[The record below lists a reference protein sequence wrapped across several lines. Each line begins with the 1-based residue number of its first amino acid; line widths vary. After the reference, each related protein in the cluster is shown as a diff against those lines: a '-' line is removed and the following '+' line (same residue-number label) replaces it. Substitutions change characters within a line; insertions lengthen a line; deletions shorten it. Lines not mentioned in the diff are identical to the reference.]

1 MLGVTGKSTFR
12 MNDKSALLN
21 QLRIDRSSAPPP
33 ADRSWLKWLAL
44 AIVLLLLVALAGW
57 WLSRPSGVP
66 VKVVTAQALKGAGGS
81 GTSAGASLLDASG
94 YVVARR
100 QATVAAKITGKVTE
114 VLIEEGR
121 HVKAGDVIGRLDD
134 TNIRA
139 AYDQATAQLRFAEAS
154 LAEVKV
160 QLGNAERNYR
170 RVEGLVAQHYISES
184 DLDTA
189 RTNFENLQAQLATS
203 QSNVQVAQQGV
214 GVAQRNLDDT
224 VVRAPFDGVVTT
236 KDAQPGEMVSPI
248 SAGGGF
254 TRTGMGTIVDMDS
267 LEVEVDVNE
276 SFINRVHP
284 DQPAS
289 VRLNAYTDWEI
300 PAYVIAVIPT
310 ADRSKATV
318 KVRVGFKTKDPR
330 ILPEMG
336 ARVAFLSEAAP
347 EATGAPVAAARPG
360 VLVPPEAVQAEGN
373 NSEAGV
379 VYVVR
384 GDDTVERRAVRLGA
398 RDSDGQ
404 TVVSG
409 LSSGERVAI
418 GDFAKL
424 TDGAK
429 IKIQQ

>member
-1 MLGVTGKSTFR
+1 
-12 MNDKSALLN
+12 MNDKTALLN

-33 ADRSWLKWLAL
+33 ADRGWLKWAALGLA
-44 AIVLLLLVALAGW
+44 LLLLAGGLGY

-66 VKVVTAQALKGAGGS
+66 VKVATAQALRSANPAAA
-81 GTSAGASLLDASG
+81 AGASLLDASG

-100 QATVAAKITGKVTE
+100 AATVAAKITGKVTE
-114 VLIEEGR
+114 VMIEEGQ
-121 HVKAGDVIGRLDD
+121 HVKAGQVVATLDA

-139 AYDQATAQLRFAEAS
+139 AFDQAVAERRYAQAS
-154 LAEVKV
+154 LEAVKV

-170 RVEGLVAQHYISES
+170 RDQGLVAEHFISES

-189 RTNFENLQAQLATS
+189 RTSFENLSAQLATAR
-203 QSNVQVAQQGV
+203 SNVEVAERGV
-214 GVAQRNLDDT
+214 AVAQRNLDDT

-254 TRTGMGTIVDMDS
+254 TRTGIGTIVDMDS

-284 DQPAS
+284 EQPAT

-318 KVRVGFKTKDPR
+318 KVRVGFKTKGDPR

-336 ARVAFLSEAAP
+336 ARVAFLSEAPPQPPA
-347 EATGAPVAAARPG
+347 GAQPAAAG
-360 VLVPPEAVQAEGN
+360 VLVPPDAVLVEGSSS
-373 NSEAGV
+373 SETGT
-379 VYVVR
+379 VYVIR
-384 GDDTVERRAVRLGA
+384 GEDVVERRAVRLGA
-398 RDSDGQ
+398 RGSDGQ
-404 TVVSG
+404 TVLSG

-418 GDFAKL
+418 GDFSKL
-424 TDGAK
+424 KDGAK
-429 IKIQQ
+429 VKVQQ

>member
-1 MLGVTGKSTFR
+1 

-21 QLRIDRSSAPPP
+21 QLRIDRSTAPPP
-33 ADRSWLKWLAL
+33 ADRGWLKWLAL
-44 AIVLLLLVALAGW
+44 AIVVLLLAALAAW

-66 VKVVTAQALKGAGGS
+66 VKLATAQALKGAAGS
-81 GTSAGASLLDASG
+81 GTAAGASLLDASG

-139 AYDQATAQLRFAEAS
+139 GYDQATAQLHYAQAT
-154 LAEVKV
+154 LAQVRV
-160 QLGNAERNYR
+160 QLGNAERNYK
-170 RVEGLVAQHYISES
+170 RVQGLVAEHYVSES

-189 RTNFENLQAQLATS
+189 RTNYDNLLAQLATS
-203 QSNVQVAQQGV
+203 QSNVKVAQEGV
-214 GVAQRNLDDT
+214 QVSQRNLDDT

-276 SFINRVHP
+276 SFINRVHS
-284 DQPAS
+284 DQPAT

-318 KVRVGFKTKDPR
+318 KVRVGFKVKDPR

-347 EATGAPVAAARPG
+347 EAAGAPPPKPG
-360 VLVPPEAVQAEGN
+360 VLVPPEAVQSSGP
-373 NSEAGV
+373 SSGDAGI

-384 GDDTVERRAVRLGA
+384 GEDTVERRAVRLGA
-398 RDSDGQ
+398 RGSDGQ
-404 TVVSG
+404 TVLSG

-429 IKIQQ
+429 IKVEQ

>member
-1 MLGVTGKSTFR
+1 

-33 ADRSWLKWLAL
+33 ADRGWLKWLAL
-44 AIVLLLLVALAGW
+44 GLLVLLLAALAGW

-66 VKVVTAQALKGAGGS
+66 VKEVTAQPLKGAAPGVA
-81 GTSAGASLLDASG
+81 AGASLLDASG

-100 QATVAAKITGKVTE
+100 QATVSAKITDKVVQ
-114 VLIEEGR
+114 VLIEEGQ
-121 HVKAGDVIGRLDD
+121 HVKAGQVVGLLDD

-139 AYDQATAQLRFAEAS
+139 AFDQATAQLRYAEAA
-154 LAEVKV
+154 LAEVRV
-160 QLGNAERNYR
+160 QQGNAERNYK
-170 RVEGLVAQHYISES
+170 RVQGLVAEHFVSES

-189 RTNFENLQAQLATS
+189 RTNYDNLTAQLATS
-203 QSNVQVAQQGV
+203 SRNVKVTQEGV
-214 GVAQRNLDDT
+214 SVAQRNLDDT

-236 KDAQPGEMVSPI
+236 KDAQPGEIVSPI

-276 SFINRVHP
+276 SFINRVHS

-318 KVRVGFKTKDPR
+318 KVRVGFRQKDPR

-336 ARVAFLSEAAP
+336 ARVAFLSEAPP
-347 EATGAPVAAARPG
+347 ETAGAPPPRG
-360 VLVPPEAVQAEGN
+360 V
-373 NSEAGV
+373 
-379 VYVVR
+379 
-384 GDDTVERRAVRLGA
+384 
-398 RDSDGQ
+398 
-404 TVVSG
+404 
-409 LSSGERVAI
+409 
-418 GDFAKL
+418 
-424 TDGAK
+424 
-429 IKIQQ
+429 

>member
-21 QLRIDRSSAPPP
+21 QLRIDRGNAPPP
-33 ADRSWLKWLAL
+33 AERGWIKWLLLGL
-44 AIVLLLLVALAGW
+44 AVLLLAALAGW

-66 VKVVTAQALKGAGGS
+66 VKVTTAQALKSAGPGVA
-81 GTSAGASLLDASG
+81 AGASLLDASG

-100 QATVAAKITGKVTE
+100 QATVSAKITDKVVQ
-114 VLIEEGR
+114 VLIEEGQ
-121 HVKAGDVIGRLDD
+121 HVKAGQVVGLLDD

-139 AYDQATAQLRFAEAS
+139 AYDQATAQLHYAEAS

-160 QLGNAERNYR
+160 QLGNAERNYK
-170 RVEGLVAQHYISES
+170 RVEGLVAQHFVSDS

-189 RTNFENLQAQLATS
+189 RTNYENLEAQLATS
-203 QSNVQVAQQGV
+203 QRNVKVAQEGV
-214 GVAQRNLDDT
+214 TVAQRNLDDT

-236 KDAQPGEMVSPI
+236 KDAQPGEIVSPI

-276 SFINRVHP
+276 SFINRVHA
-284 DQPAS
+284 DQPAT

-318 KVRVGFKTKDPR
+318 KVRVGFKLKDPR

-347 EATGAPVAAARPG
+347 EAAGAPPPKPG
-360 VLVPPEAVQAEGN
+360 VLLPPEAVQAG
-373 NSEAGV
+373 SGDAGT
-379 VYVVR
+379 VYVLR
-384 GDDTVERRAVRLGA
+384 DDNTVERRAVRLGA

-409 LSSGERVAI
+409 LSAGERVAV
-418 GDFAKL
+418 GDFGQL
-424 TDGAK
+424 TDGVKVK
-429 IKIQQ
+429 ILQ

>member
-33 ADRSWLKWLAL
+33 ADRGWLKWLAL
-44 AIVLLLLVALAGW
+44 GIVLLLVAGLAGW

-66 VKVVTAQALKGAGGS
+66 VKVVTAQALQGS
-81 GTSAGASLLDASG
+81 GPVPSAGASLLDASG

-100 QATVAAKITGKVTE
+100 QATVSAKITDKVVQ
-114 VLIEEGR
+114 VLIEEGQ

-139 AYDQATAQLRFAEAS
+139 AYDQATAQLRFAKAS
-154 LAEVKV
+154 LAEVQV

-189 RTNFENLQAQLATS
+189 RTNFENLTAQLATS
-203 QSNVQVAQQGV
+203 QGNVKVAQEGV
-214 GVAQRNLDDT
+214 TVAQRNLDDT

-254 TRTGMGTIVDMDS
+254 TRTGIGTIVDMDS

-276 SFINRVHP
+276 SFINRVRP
-284 DQPAS
+284 EQPAT

-318 KVRVGFKTKDPR
+318 KVRVAFKQKDPR

-336 ARVAFLSEAAP
+336 ARVSFLSEAAP
-347 EATGAPVAAARPG
+347 QAVGAPAAAGPSRACWCRPTRCRAAART
-360 VLVPPEAVQAEGN
+360 AVMPAW
-373 NSEAGV
+373 
-379 VYVVR
+379 
-384 GDDTVERRAVRLGA
+384 
-398 RDSDGQ
+398 
-404 TVVSG
+404 G
-409 LSSGERVAI
+409 L
-418 GDFAKL
+418 
-424 TDGAK
+424 
-429 IKIQQ
+429 

>member
-1 MLGVTGKSTFR
+1 
-12 MNDKSALLN
+12 MNDQSALLN
-21 QLRIDRSSAPPP
+21 QLRIDRSAEPPP
-33 ADRSWLKWLAL
+33 GQGGWIKWLVL
-44 AIVLLLLVALAGW
+44 GGVLLLLAALAGW

-66 VKVVTAQALKGAGGS
+66 VKETTAQAIKTAGGS
-81 GTSAGASLLDASG
+81 AGAAGGSLLDASG

-100 QATVAAKITGKVTE
+100 QATVSAKITDKVVQ
-114 VLIEEGR
+114 VLIEEGQ
-121 HVKAGDVIGRLDD
+121 HVKAGQVVGLLDD

-139 AYDQATAQLRFAEAS
+139 AFDQSQAQLRYARDAEAQ
-154 LAEVKV
+154 V
-160 QLGNAERNYR
+160 QVQFANAERNYK
-170 RVEGLVAQHYISES
+170 RVQGLVAQHFVSES

-189 RTNFENLQAQLATS
+189 RTNYENLKAQLVTS
-203 QSNVQVAQQGV
+203 ASNVKVAQQAV
-214 GVAQRNLDDT
+214 EVAQRNLDDT

-236 KDAQPGEMVSPI
+236 KDAQPGEIVSPI

-276 SFINRVHP
+276 SFINRVHA
-284 DQPAS
+284 DQPAT

-318 KVRVGFKTKDPR
+318 KVRVGFKLKDPR

-347 EATGAPVAAARPG
+347 ESAGAPPPRPG
-360 VLVPPEAVQAEGN
+360 VLLPVEAVQVQGSN
-373 NSEAGV
+373 NSDAGI
-379 VYVVR
+379 VYVIR
-384 GDDTVERRAVRLGA
+384 GDATVERRAVKLGA
-398 RDSDGQ
+398 RGSDGQ
-404 TVVSG
+404 TVLSG
-409 LSSGERVAI
+409 LSSGERVAV

-424 TDGAK
+424 KDGAK
-429 IKIQQ
+429 IKIEQ

>member
-1 MLGVTGKSTFR
+1 GST
-12 MNDKSALLN
+12 A
-21 QLRIDRSSAPPP
+21 A
-33 ADRSWLKWLAL
+33 
-44 AIVLLLLVALAGW
+44 AG
-57 WLSRPSGVP
+57 
-66 VKVVTAQALKGAGGS
+66 T
-81 GTSAGASLLDASG
+81 SLLDASG

-100 QATVAAKITGKVTE
+100 KATVSAKITDKVVQ
-114 VLIEEGR
+114 VLIEEGQ
-121 HVKAGDVIGRLDD
+121 HVKAGQVVGLLDD

-139 AYDQATAQLRFAEAS
+139 AYDQAQAQLHYAEAS

-160 QLGNAERNYR
+160 QLANAERTYHR
-170 RVEGLVAQHYISES
+170 DEGLVADHFISDF

-189 RTNFENLQAQLATS
+189 RTGYDNLKAQLETAQRS
-203 QSNVQVAQQGV
+203 VKVASEGLQ
-214 GVAQRNLDDT
+214 VAQRNLDDT

-236 KDAQPGEMVSPI
+236 KDAQPGEIVSPI

-318 KVRVGFKTKDPR
+318 KVRVGFKVKDPR

-336 ARVAFLSEAAP
+336 ARVAFLSEA
-347 EATGAPVAAARPG
+347 PVAGASPSRPG
-360 VLVPPEAVQAEGN
+360 VLVPADAVQAG
-373 NSEAGV
+373 ADRGTGV
-379 VYVVR
+379 VYVLR
-384 GDDTVERRAVRLGA
+384 GDGTVERRAVKLGN
-398 RDSDGQ
+398 SGTDGQ
-404 TVVSG
+404 TVLSG

-424 TDGAK
+424 NDGMK
-429 IKIQQ
+429 VKVEQP

>member
-1 MLGVTGKSTFR
+1 

-21 QLRIDRSSAPPP
+21 QLRIDRGSAPPP
-33 ADRSWLKWLAL
+33 ADRGWLKWVGPGLVL
-44 AIVLLLLVALAGW
+44 VLLAGLAVW

-66 VKVVTAQALKGAGGS
+66 VKVATAQVLKGAGGGAAA
-81 GTSAGASLLDASG
+81 GTSLLDASG

-100 QATVAAKITGKVTE
+100 QATVSAKITGKVTE

-121 HVKAGDVIGRLDD
+121 HVKAGDVVGRLDD

-139 AYDQATAQLRFAEAS
+139 EYDQATAQLHFAQAS
-154 LAEVKV
+154 LAEVRV
-160 QLGNAERNYR
+160 QLGNADRNYK
-170 RVEGLVAQHYISES
+170 RVQGLVAEHFVSES

-189 RTNFENLQAQLATS
+189 RTNFDNITAQLATS
-203 QSNVQVAQQGV
+203 QSNVKVAQEGV
-214 GVAQRNLDDT
+214 QVAQRNLDDT

-236 KDAQPGEMVSPI
+236 KDAQPGEIVSPI

-284 DQPAS
+284 DQPAT

-318 KVRVGFKTKDPR
+318 KVRVGFKVKDSR

-347 EATGAPVAAARPG
+347 EAAGAPPARPG
-360 VLVPPEAVQAEGN
+360 VLLPPEAVQISGGS
-373 NSEAGV
+373 NSDAGV
-379 VYVVR
+379 VYVIR
-384 GDDTVERRAVRLGA
+384 GDETVERRAVRLGA
-398 RDSDGQ
+398 RGSDGQ
-404 TVVSG
+404 TIVSG
-409 LSSGERVAI
+409 LSGGERVAV

-429 IKIQQ
+429 IKVQQ

>member
-1 MLGVTGKSTFR
+1 

-21 QLRIDRSSAPPP
+21 QLRIDRSNAPPP
-33 ADRSWLKWLAL
+33 ADRGWLKWLGL
-44 AIVLLLLVALAGW
+44 AIVVLLLVGLAGW

-66 VKVVTAQALKGAGGS
+66 VKVATAQALKGAAGS
-81 GTSAGASLLDASG
+81 GAAAGASLLDASG

-139 AYDQATAQLRFAEAS
+139 AYDQATAQLHYAQAN
-154 LAEVKV
+154 LAQVKV
-160 QLGNAERNYR
+160 QLGNAERNYK
-170 RVEGLVAQHYISES
+170 RVQGLVAEHYVSES

-189 RTNFENLQAQLATS
+189 RTNYDNLTAQLATA
-203 QSNVQVAQQGV
+203 QSNVKVSQEGVA
-214 GVAQRNLDDT
+214 VAQRNLDDT

-276 SFINRVHP
+276 SFINRVHS
-284 DQPAS
+284 DQPAT

-318 KVRVGFKTKDPR
+318 KVRVGFKVKDPR

-347 EATGAPVAAARPG
+347 ETAGAPPPKPG
-360 VLVPPEAVQAEGN
+360 VLVPPEAVQSSGP
-373 NSEAGV
+373 SSGDAGI
-379 VYVVR
+379 VYVLR
-384 GDDTVERRAVRLGA
+384 GEDTVERRAVRLGA
-398 RDSDGQ
+398 RGSDGQ
-404 TVVSG
+404 TVLSG
-409 LSSGERVAI
+409 LSAGERVAI

-424 TDGAK
+424 ADGAK

>member
-1 MLGVTGKSTFR
+1 MLDATGKSTFR

-33 ADRSWLKWLAL
+33 AERNWTRWLAL
-44 AIVLLLLVALAGW
+44 GIVLLLIAAGAGW
-57 WLSRPSGVP
+57 WLSRPVAIP
-66 VKVVTAQALKGAGGS
+66 VKVATAQALQGS
-81 GTSAGASLLDASG
+81 GPGISAGASLLDASG

-139 AYDQATAQLRFAEAS
+139 AYDQATAQLRFAKAS
-154 LAEVKV
+154 LAEVQV

-170 RVEGLVAQHYISES
+170 RVEGLVAQHFVSES

-189 RTNFENLQAQLATS
+189 RTNYENLQAQLATS
-203 QSNVQVAQQGV
+203 QSNVQVAQEGV
-214 GVAQRNLDDT
+214 QVAQRNLDDT

-276 SFINRVHP
+276 SFINRVHA

-347 EATGAPVAAARPG
+347 ETAGALAPKPG
-360 VLVPPEAVQAEGN
+360 VLVPPDAVQGGGS
-373 NSEAGV
+373 NSSDAGV
-379 VYVVR
+379 VYVIR
-384 GDDTVERRAVRLGA
+384 SDDTVERRAVRLGA
-398 RDSDGQ
+398 RGSDGQ
-404 TVVSG
+404 TVLSG
-409 LSSGERVAI
+409 LSAGERVAI

-424 TDGAK
+424 ADGAK
-429 IKIQQ
+429 IKVEQ

>member
-1 MLGVTGKSTFR
+1 

-33 ADRSWLKWLAL
+33 PDRGWLKWLGL
-44 AIVLLLLVALAGW
+44 AIVVLLLAGLAGW

-66 VKVVTAQALKGAGGS
+66 VKVATAQALKGAAGS
-81 GTSAGASLLDASG
+81 GAAAGASLLDASG

-121 HVKAGDVIGRLDD
+121 HVKAGDVIGRLGD

-139 AYDQATAQLRFAEAS
+139 GYDQATAQLHYAQAN
-154 LAEVKV
+154 LAQVKV
-160 QLGNAERNYR
+160 QLGNAERNYK
-170 RVEGLVAQHYISES
+170 RVQGLVAEHYVSES

-189 RTNFENLQAQLATS
+189 RTNYDNLTAQLATA
-203 QSNVQVAQQGV
+203 QSNVKVSQEGV
-214 GVAQRNLDDT
+214 QVAQRNLDDT

-276 SFINRVHP
+276 SFINRVHS
-284 DQPAS
+284 DQPAT

-318 KVRVGFKTKDPR
+318 KVRVGFKVKDPR

-347 EATGAPVAAARPG
+347 ETAGAPPPKPG
-360 VLVPPEAVQAEGN
+360 VLVPPEAVQSSGP
-373 NSEAGV
+373 SSGDAGI
-379 VYVVR
+379 VYVLR
-384 GDDTVERRAVRLGA
+384 GEDTVERRAVRLGA
-398 RDSDGQ
+398 SGSDGQ
-404 TVVSG
+404 TVLSG
-409 LSSGERVAI
+409 LSAGERVAI
-418 GDFAKL
+418 GDFARL
-424 TDGAK
+424 ADGAK

>member
-33 ADRSWLKWLAL
+33 AERNWTRWLVPG
-44 AIVLLLLVALAGW
+44 IVLLLIAAAAGW
-57 WLSRPSGVP
+57 WLSRPGAIP
-66 VKVVTAQALKGAGGS
+66 VKAATARALQGAGPGV
-81 GTSAGASLLDASG
+81 SAGASLLDASG

-139 AYDQATAQLRFAEAS
+139 AYDQATAQLRFAKAS
-154 LAEVKV
+154 LAEVQV

-170 RVEGLVAQHYISES
+170 RVEGLVAQHFVSES

-189 RTNFENLQAQLATS
+189 RTNYENLQAQLATS
-203 QSNVQVAQQGV
+203 QSNVQVAQEGV
-214 GVAQRNLDDT
+214 QVAQRNLDDT

-276 SFINRVHP
+276 SFINRVHA

-347 EATGAPVAAARPG
+347 ETAGAPAPKPG
-360 VLVPPEAVQAEGN
+360 VLVPPDAVQGGSN
-373 NSEAGV
+373 NSDAGV
-379 VYVVR
+379 VYVIR
-384 GDDTVERRAVRLGA
+384 SDDTVERRAVRLGA
-398 RDSDGQ
+398 RGSDGQ
-404 TVVSG
+404 TVLSG
-409 LSSGERVAI
+409 LSAGERVAI

-424 TDGAK
+424 ADGAK
-429 IKIQQ
+429 IKVEQ

>member
-33 ADRSWLKWLAL
+33 ADRGWLKWLGL
-44 AIVLLLLVALAGW
+44 AMVLLLLAALAAWG
-57 WLSRPSGVP
+57 LSRPSGVP

-81 GTSAGASLLDASG
+81 GASAGASLLDASG

-154 LAEVKV
+154 LAQVKV

-189 RTNFENLQAQLATS
+189 RTNYENLQAQLATS
-203 QSNVQVAQQGV
+203 QSNVKVAQQGV
-214 GVAQRNLDDT
+214 GLAQRNLDDT

-284 DQPAS
+284 DQPAT

-318 KVRVGFKTKDPR
+318 KVRVGFKTRDPR

-347 EATGAPVAAARPG
+347 EASGAPVPKPG
-360 VLVPPEAVQAEGN
+360 VLLPPEAVQADGNN

-379 VYVVR
+379 VYVIR

-398 RDSDGQ
+398 RGSDGQ

-429 IKIQQ
+429 IKIQP

>member
-1 MLGVTGKSTFR
+1 

-33 ADRSWLKWLAL
+33 ADRGWLKWLAL
-44 AIVLLLLVALAGW
+44 GLLVLLLAALAGW

-66 VKVVTAQALKGAGGS
+66 VKEVTAQPLKGAAPGVA
-81 GTSAGASLLDASG
+81 AGASLLDASG

-100 QATVAAKITGKVTE
+100 QATVSAKITDKVVQ
-114 VLIEEGR
+114 VLIEEGQ
-121 HVKAGDVIGRLDD
+121 HVKAGQVVGLLDD

-139 AYDQATAQLRFAEAS
+139 AFDQATAQLRYAEAA
-154 LAEVKV
+154 LAEVRV
-160 QLGNAERNYR
+160 QQGNAERNYK
-170 RVEGLVAQHYISES
+170 RVQGLVAEHFVSES

-189 RTNFENLQAQLATS
+189 RTNYDNLTAQLATS
-203 QSNVQVAQQGV
+203 SRNVKVTQEGV
-214 GVAQRNLDDT
+214 SVAQRNLDDT

-236 KDAQPGEMVSPI
+236 KDAQPGEIVSPI

-276 SFINRVHP
+276 SFINRVHS

-318 KVRVGFKTKDPR
+318 KVRVGFRQKDPR

-336 ARVAFLSEAAP
+336 ARVAFLSEAPP
-347 EATGAPVAAARPG
+347 ETAGAPPPRG
-360 VLVPPEAVQAEGN
+360 VLLPPEAVQAG
-373 NSEAGV
+373 SGDAGT
-379 VYVVR
+379 VYVIR
-384 GDDTVERRAVRLGA
+384 GDDTVERRAVKLGA
-398 RDSDGQ
+398 RGGDGQ
-404 TVVSG
+404 TVLSG
-409 LSSGERVAI
+409 LSSGERVAV
-418 GDFAKL
+418 GDFARL
-424 TDGAK
+424 ADGAK

>member
-1 MLGVTGKSTFR
+1 MLGATGKSTFR

-21 QLRIDRSSAPPP
+21 QLRIDRGSAPPP
-33 ADRSWLKWLAL
+33 AERNWTRWLLL
-44 AIVLLLLVALAGW
+44 GLVLLLIAAAAGW
-57 WLSRPSGVP
+57 WLSRPGAIP
-66 VKVVTAQALKGAGGS
+66 VKAATAQALQGAGAGV
-81 GTSAGASLLDASG
+81 SAGASLLDASG

-139 AYDQATAQLRFAEAS
+139 AYDQATAQLRFAKAS
-154 LAEVKV
+154 LAEVQV

-170 RVEGLVAQHYISES
+170 RVEGLVAQHFVSES

-189 RTNFENLQAQLATS
+189 RTNYENLQAQLATS
-203 QSNVQVAQQGV
+203 QSNVQVAQEGV
-214 GVAQRNLDDT
+214 QVAQRNLDDT

-276 SFINRVHP
+276 SFINRVHA

-347 EATGAPVAAARPG
+347 DTAGAPAPKPG
-360 VLVPPEAVQAEGN
+360 VLVPPDAVQGGSN
-373 NSEAGV
+373 NSDAGV
-379 VYVVR
+379 VYVIR
-384 GDDTVERRAVRLGA
+384 SDDTVERRAVRLGA
-398 RDSDGQ
+398 RGSDGQ
-404 TVVSG
+404 TVLSG
-409 LSSGERVAI
+409 LSAGERVAI
-418 GDFAKL
+418 GDFARL

-429 IKIQQ
+429 IKVEQ

>member
-1 MLGVTGKSTFR
+1 

-33 ADRSWLKWLAL
+33 ADRGWLKWLAL
-44 AIVLLLLVALAGW
+44 AIVVLLLAALAAW

-66 VKVVTAQALKGAGGS
+66 VKLATAQALKGAAGS
-81 GTSAGASLLDASG
+81 GTAAGASLLDASG

-139 AYDQATAQLRFAEAS
+139 GYDQATAQLRYAQAN
-154 LAEVKV
+154 LAQVRV
-160 QLGNAERNYR
+160 QLGNAERNYK
-170 RVEGLVAQHYISES
+170 RVQGLVAEHYVSES

-189 RTNFENLQAQLATS
+189 RTNYDNLMAQLATS
-203 QSNVQVAQQGV
+203 QSNVRVAQQGV
-214 GVAQRNLDDT
+214 QVSQRNLDDT

-276 SFINRVHP
+276 SFINRVHS
-284 DQPAS
+284 DQPAT

-318 KVRVGFKTKDPR
+318 KVRVGFKVKDPR

-347 EATGAPVAAARPG
+347 EAAGAPPPKPG
-360 VLVPPEAVQAEGN
+360 VLVPPEAVQSSGP
-373 NSEAGV
+373 SSGDAGI

-384 GDDTVERRAVRLGA
+384 GEDTVERRAVRLGA
-398 RDSDGQ
+398 RGSDGQ
-404 TVVSG
+404 TVLSG

-418 GDFAKL
+418 GDFARL
-424 TDGAK
+424 ADGAK
-429 IKIQQ
+429 IKVEQ

>member
-1 MLGVTGKSTFR
+1 

-33 ADRSWLKWLAL
+33 PDRGWLKWLGL
-44 AIVLLLLVALAGW
+44 AIVVLLLAGLAGW

-66 VKVVTAQALKGAGGS
+66 VKVATAQALKGAAGS
-81 GTSAGASLLDASG
+81 GAAAGASLLDASG

-139 AYDQATAQLRFAEAS
+139 GYDQATAQLHYAQAN
-154 LAEVKV
+154 LAQVKV
-160 QLGNAERNYR
+160 QLGNAERNYK
-170 RVEGLVAQHYISES
+170 RVQGLVAEHYVSES

-189 RTNFENLQAQLATS
+189 RTNYDNLTAQLATA
-203 QSNVQVAQQGV
+203 QSNVKVSQEGV
-214 GVAQRNLDDT
+214 QVAQRNLDDT

-276 SFINRVHP
+276 SFINRVHS
-284 DQPAS
+284 DQPAT

-318 KVRVGFKTKDPR
+318 KVRVGFKVKDPR

-347 EATGAPVAAARPG
+347 ETAGAPPPKPG
-360 VLVPPEAVQAEGN
+360 VLVPPEAVQSSGP
-373 NSEAGV
+373 SSGDAGI
-379 VYVVR
+379 VYVLR
-384 GDDTVERRAVRLGA
+384 GEDTVERRAVRLGA
-398 RDSDGQ
+398 SGSDGQ
-404 TVVSG
+404 TVLSG
-409 LSSGERVAI
+409 LSAGERVAI
-418 GDFAKL
+418 GDFARL
-424 TDGAK
+424 ADGAK